1 MTYETLIYDLS
12 NDVAMVTLHRPEAS
26 NGLNA
31 QMRFDLLHAIKA
43 AEASARVLVLI
54 GHGDVFCAGQDLTG
68 DGRLA
73 AMDMERILR
82 EEYLPLYQAMH
93 ECRIP
98 IVAAVNG
105 DAAGSG
111 ATLALNADI
120 VLAARSADFAFTA
133 LRLGMTADFSATYTL
148 PRQVGFARA
157 MGAVLLGESISA
169 DQAHDWGMIWKAV
182 SDKDFD
188 RSLSEITQRL
198 ANGPTM
204 ALAHT
209 RKAMRAGLE
218 TGFDAQLDREAELQG
233 KTAQSRDFVEGVLA
247 YSEQRLARFE
257 GR

>member
-1 MTYETLIYDLS
+1 MSYETLIYDLKD
-12 NDVAMVTLHRPEAS
+12 DVATITLNRPKAS

-43 AEASARVLVLI
+43 AEAAARVIVLI
-54 GHGDVFCAGQDLTG
+54 GHGDVFCAGQDISG

-82 EEYLPLYQAMH
+82 EEYQPLYQAMH
-93 ECRIP
+93 ECSLP

-120 VLAARSADFAFTA
+120 VIAARSADFTFTA
-133 LRLGMTADFSATYTL
+133 LRLGMTADFGATYSL
-148 PRQVGFARA
+148 PRQIGFARA

-188 RSLSEITQRL
+188 ARLAEITKKL
-198 ANGPTM
+198 ASGPT
-204 ALAHT
+204 LAYANT

-233 KTAQSRDFVEGVLA
+233 QTVRSRDFVEGVLA
-247 YSEQRLARFE
+247 YSQDRVARFE

>member
-1 MTYETLIYDLS
+1 MSYETLIYDVT
-12 NDVAMVTLHRPEAS
+12 NDVALITLNRPDAQ

-43 AEASARVLVLI
+43 AEASARVIMLI
-54 GHGDVFCAGQDLTG
+54 GQGDVFCAGQDLTG
-68 DGRLA
+68 NGRVA

-82 EEYLPLYQAMH
+82 EEYQPLYKAMH
-93 ECRIP
+93 DCKIP

-105 DAAGSG
+105 NASGAG

-120 VLAARSADFAFTA
+120 IVAARSADFSFTA
-133 LRLGMTADFSATYTL
+133 SRLGMTAEFSATYAL

-157 MGAVLLGESISA
+157 MGAVLLGENISA

-188 RSLSEITQRL
+188 RTIGEITKKL
-198 ANGPTM
+198 ADGPTV
-204 ALAHT
+204 AFANT

-218 TGFDAQLDREAELQG
+218 TGFEDQLDREAGLLGE
-233 KTAQSRDFVEGVLA
+233 TSRSRDFVEGVLA
-247 YSEQRLARFE
+247 YSEQRVARFE